1 MAPTATKRIIT
12 IDILRGITIFAMIL
26 CANIY
31 FPNLPA
37 WMFHGQTPPV
47 EHVVTTY
54 SGEFLTEVNTS
65 TYTTFDF
72 NPDVKGITWVD
83 LVFPFFLFTMGAAF
97 PLAMRKKLENGVSKW
112 SITGSLVRRW
122 ITLTVFAIALGNAY
136 SIGWASPRPDIVK
149 GIYNIALWAVMFMA
163 LVRVKDEKKT
173 QLINNIGLFMTVV
186 MGVLAVDY
194 MGITL
199 SRWNS
204 DVIIMILANIAITG
218 GLLWMF
224 TKDNMRLRWLVL
236 IFIIALKA
244 LSSYA
249 PEALSWVPGLECIGW
264 FFNWG
269 YLQYLVIALAGSIV
283 GDKLLEHSRSGETV
297 NIDKQHLGAACIA
310 LTAMFVQLWGLF
322 TRQVLADFIISAVL
336 AVVFVAMTW
345 KRRNIMTWLG
355 SFGFAFM
362 LVGLCF
368 DPIDGGITKDCY
380 NHLGEVTTNL
390 SYMLTT
396 TGMTALTGAFV
407 LALELKWNIKGR
419 GFSGCGQN
427 PMLAYT
433 VTNFLI
439 MPILAMTGLGAVLTE
454 WGYSSATGA
463 MVNGLVYTLLMV
475 LITCI
480 FTKLKMFW
488 RS

>member
-72 NPDVKGITWVD
+72 NPEVKGITWVD

-97 PLAMRKKLENGVSKW
+97 PLAMRKRLESGVSKW
-112 SITGSLVRRW
+112 TITGSLVRRW
-122 ITLTVFAIALGNAY
+122 ITLTIFAIALGNAY

-224 TKDNMRLRWLVL
+224 TKDNIRLRWLVL
-236 IFIIALKA
+236 LFIIALKA

-249 PEALSWVPGLECIGW
+249 PEALAWVPGLESIGW
-264 FFNWG
+264 FFSWG

-297 NIDKQHLGAACIA
+297 KIDGHHFGAACIA
-310 LTAMFVQLWGLF
+310 LAAMFLQLWGLF

-336 AVVFVAMTW
+336 AVVFVLLTW

-355 SFGFAFM
+355 YFGFAFM
-362 LVGLCF
+362 LVGICF
-368 DPIDGGITKDCY
+368 DPVDGGITKDYC
-380 NHLGEVTTNL
+380 NL

-419 GFSGCGQN
+419 GLSGCGQN

-433 VTNFLI
+433 VTTFLI
-439 MPILAMTGLGAVLTE
+439 SPIMAMCGIGPWLMAQ
-454 WGYSSATGA
+454 GYSSPTWA
-463 MVNGLVYTLLMV
+463 MICGLTYTLLMV
-475 LITCI
+475 AVTCF
-480 FTKLKMFW
+480 FTRKKLFW

>member
-37 WMFHGQTPPV
+37 WMFHGQTPPPD
-47 EHVVTTY
+47 
-54 SGEFLTEVNTS
+54 FA
-65 TYTTFDF
+65 F

-97 PLAMRKKLENGVSKW
+97 PLAMRKRLESGVSKW

-122 ITLTVFAIALGNAY
+122 ITLTIFAIALGNAY

-163 LVRVKDEKKT
+163 LVRVKDENKT

-224 TKDNMRLRWLVL
+224 TKDNIRLRWLVL
-236 IFIIALKA
+236 LFIIALKA

-249 PEALSWVPGLECIGW
+249 PEALAWVPGLESIGW
-264 FFNWG
+264 FFSWG

-297 NIDKQHLGAACIA
+297 KIDGHHLGAACIA
-310 LTAMFVQLWGLF
+310 LAAMFLQLWGLF

-336 AVVFVAMTW
+336 AVVFVLLTW

-355 SFGFAFM
+355 YFGFAFM
-362 LVGLCF
+362 LVGICF
-368 DPIDGGITKDCY
+368 DPIDGGITKDYC
-380 NHLGEVTTNL
+380 NL

-419 GFSGCGQN
+419 GLSGCGQN

-433 VTNFLI
+433 VTTFLI
-439 MPILAMTGLGAVLTE
+439 SPIMAMCGIGPWLMAQ
-454 WGYSSATGA
+454 GYSSPTWA
-463 MVNGLVYTLLMV
+463 MICGLTYTLLMV
-475 LITCI
+475 AVTCF
-480 FTKLKMFW
+480 FTRKKLFW